1 MEVCVLS
8 ICDVIILKL
17 AAELPVV
24 AGEKKKSISFFRFIK
39 GLWRI
44 Y

>member
-1 MEVCVLS
+1 MEVCVVI
-8 ICDVIILKL
+8 ICVIILKL
-17 AAELPVV
+17 AAELPELR
-24 AGEKKKSISFFRFIK
+24 ARKKLRNFRFIK